1 MSKIAIVDK
10 IHSDGIKLLEKNN
23 KFQYEVIEDLS
34 KKNLISRLPA
44 FDGITLRRGKID
56 AEILEKCKNLKVI
69 SRHGVGYDNVDIKF
83 LKKNNITLLVTATT
97 ASVSPAEH
105 IMFMILNISKG
116 KNFYDQAVRNGKFES
131 IMHMKNN
138 NNFELSNKK
147 ILIVGFGRIGRKL
160 IKRCLGFEMKV
171 YAYDPFVDKRI
182 IESFGGIKVDDL
194 NKSLKEIDILS
205 LSVPLT
211 EKTHNMINLE
221 KMKIMKKSAVIINT
235 SRGGVVNERD
245 LNEALNNKIIYGAG
259 LDVFEKEPPIN
270 ANPLLTNENVLLSPH
285 AATFTEECLSKMSI
299 ETVQNII
306 NFFENKLDKSMIVK
320 L

>member
-1 MSKIAIVDK
+1 MPKIAIVDK
-10 IHSDGIKLLEKNN
+10 IHSDGIKLLEANP
-23 KFQYEVIEDLS
+23 KFQYEIIEDLS
-34 KKNLISRLPA
+34 KKNLISKLSS
-44 FDGITLRRGKID
+44 FDGMTLRRGKID

-97 ASVSPAEH
+97 TSVSPAEH

-116 KNFYDQAVRNGKFES
+116 IDFYDKAVRSGKFES

-138 NNFELSNKK
+138 NNFELANKK

-171 YAYDPFVDKRI
+171 YAYDPFVDQKT
-182 IESFGGIKVDDL
+182 IESFGGIKVNDL
-194 NKSLKEIDILS
+194 KDGLKEADILS

-211 EKTHNMINLE
+211 EKTHNMINLA
-221 KMKIMKKSAVIINT
+221 KMEMMKKSAVIINI
-235 SRGGVVNERD
+235 SRGSIVNEKD
-245 LNEALNNKIIYGAG
+245 LNEALNKGIIYGAG
-259 LDVFEKEPPIN
+259 LDVFEKEPPN
-270 ANPLLTNENVLLSPH
+270 HDNPLLKNKRIVLSPH
-285 AATFTEECLSKMSI
+285 AATFTNECRSNMSV
-299 ETVQNII
+299 ETVQNVID
-306 NFFENKLDKSMIVK
+306 FFENKINKSMIVK

>member
-1 MSKIAIVDK
+1 MTEDLYSKVEFNSEDIARYAI
-10 IHSDGIKLLEKNN
+10 SNLEKN
-23 KFQYEVIEDLS
+23 
-34 KKNLISRLPA
+34 
-44 FDGITLRRGKID
+44 
-56 AEILEKCKNLKVI
+56 
-69 SRHGVGYDNVDIKF
+69 
-83 LKKNNITLLVTATT
+83 
-97 ASVSPAEH
+97 
-105 IMFMILNISKG
+105 
-116 KNFYDQAVRNGKFES
+116 
-131 IMHMKNN
+131 
-138 NNFELSNKK
+138 
-147 ILIVGFGRIGRKL
+147 
-160 IKRCLGFEMKV
+160 
-171 YAYDPFVDKRI
+171 
-182 IESFGGIKVDDL
+182 KVDDL

-221 KMKIMKKSAVIINT
+221 KMKIMKKSAVIINI

-245 LNEALNNKIIYGAG
+245 LNEALNKKIIYGAG
-259 LDVFEKEPPIN
+259 LDVFEKEPPTN

>member
-1 MSKIAIVDK
+1 MPKIAIVDK
-10 IHSDGIKLLEKNN
+10 IHSDGIKLLEDNP
-23 KFQYEVIEDLS
+23 KFQYEIIEDLS
-34 KKNLISRLPA
+34 KKNLISKLPS

-69 SRHGVGYDNVDIKF
+69 SRHGVGYDNVDTKF
-83 LKKNNITLLVTATT
+83 LKENNITLLITATT

-116 KNFYDQAVRNGKFES
+116 IDLYDNAVRSGKFAS

-138 NNFELSNKK
+138 NNFELANKI
-147 ILIVGFGRIGRKL
+147 ILIVGFGRIGRQL

-171 YAYDPFVDKRI
+171 NVYDPFVDQKT
-182 IESFGGIKVDDL
+182 IESFGGIKVNDL
-194 NKSLKEIDILS
+194 NNGLKEADILS

-221 KMKIMKKSAVIINT
+221 KIKMMKKSAIIINT
-235 SRGGVVNERD
+235 SRGSVVNEKD
-245 LNEALNNKIIYGAG
+245 INEALSKGIIYGAG
-259 LDVFEKEPPIN
+259 LDVFEKEPPN
-270 ANPLLTNENVLLSPH
+270 NDNLLLTNKRIVLSPH
-285 AATFTEECLSKMSI
+285 AATFTKECASNMSI
-299 ETVQNII
+299 ETVQNVID
-306 NFFENKLDKSMIVK
+306 FFENKLNKLMIVK

>member
-1 MSKIAIVDK
+1 MFKIAVVDK
-10 IHSDGIKLLEKNN
+10 IHSDGIKLLEKNQ

-34 KKNLISRLPA
+34 KKNLISKLPA

-221 KMKIMKKSAVIINT
+221 KMKIMKKSAVIINI

-270 ANPLLTNENVLLSPH
+270 ANPLLTNKNVLLSPH

>member
-10 IHSDGIKLLEKNN
+10 IHSDGIKLLEKDQ

-34 KKNLISRLPA
+34 KKNLISKLPA

-116 KNFYDQAVRNGKFES
+116 KDFYDQAVRNGKFES

-171 YAYDPFVDKRI
+171 YAYDPFVGKKI

-221 KMKIMKKSAVIINT
+221 KMKIMKKSAVIINI

-259 LDVFEKEPPIN
+259 LDVFEKEPPTN

>member
-10 IHSDGIKLLEKNN
+10 IHSDGIKLFEKNH

-34 KKNLISRLPA
+34 KKNLISKLPA
-44 FDGITLRRGKID
+44 FDGITLRRGRID

-221 KMKIMKKSAVIINT
+221 KMKIMKKSAVIINI

>member
-10 IHSDGIKLLEKNN
+10 IHSDGIKLLEKNHR
-23 KFQYEVIEDLS
+23 FQYEVIEDLS
-34 KKNLISRLPA
+34 KKNLISKLPA

-56 AEILEKCKNLKVI
+56 SEILEKCKNLKVI
-69 SRHGVGYDNVDIKF
+69 SRHGVAYDNVDIKF

-171 YAYDPFVDKRI
+171 YAYDPFVDNRI

-270 ANPLLTNENVLLSPH
+270 ANPLLTNKNVLLSPH

>member
-1 MSKIAIVDK
+1 MLKIAIVDK
-10 IHSDGIKLLEKNN
+10 IHSDGIKLLETNP
-23 KFQYEVIEDLS
+23 KFQYEIIEDLS
-34 KKNLISRLPA
+34 KKNLISKLPS

-56 AEILEKCKNLKVI
+56 AEILEKCKSLKVI

-97 ASVSPAEH
+97 TAVSPAEH

-116 KNFYDQAVRNGKFES
+116 IDLYDKAVRSGRFDS

-138 NNFELSNKK
+138 NNFELANKK

-171 YAYDPFVDKRI
+171 YAYDPFVDQKT
-182 IESFGGIKVDDL
+182 IESFGGIKVNDL
-194 NKSLKEIDILS
+194 NESLKKTDILS

-211 EKTHNMINLE
+211 EKTYNMINLE
-221 KMKIMKKSAVIINT
+221 KIKMMKKSAVIINT
-235 SRGGVVNERD
+235 SRGGVVNEKD
-245 LNEALNNKIIYGAG
+245 LDEAVNKGIIFGAG
-259 LDVFEKEPPIN
+259 LDVFEKEPPDN
-270 ANPLLTNENVLLSPH
+270 DNSLLKNKRIVLSPH
-285 AATFTEECLSKMSI
+285 AATFTNECRSNMSI
-299 ETVQNII
+299 ETVQNVID
-306 NFFENKLDKSMIVK
+306 FFENKINKSMIVK

>member
-1 MSKIAIVDK
+1 MPKIAIVDK
-10 IHSDGIKLLEKNN
+10 IHLDGIKLLEENP
-23 KFQYEVIEDLS
+23 KFQYEIIEDLS
-34 KKNLISRLPA
+34 KKNLISKLPN

-83 LKKNNITLLVTATT
+83 LKENNITLLVTAST
-97 ASVSPAEH
+97 AAVSPAEH

-116 KNFYDQAVRNGKFES
+116 VDLYDKTVRSGKFNS
-131 IMHMKNN
+131 MMHMKN

-171 YAYDPFVDKRI
+171 YAYDPFVDQKI
-182 IESFGGIKVDDL
+182 IESFGGIKINDL
-194 NKSLKEIDILS
+194 NEGLREADILS

-211 EKTHNMINLE
+211 EKTYNMINLE
-221 KMKIMKKSAVIINT
+221 RMKMMKKSAVIINT
-235 SRGGVVNERD
+235 SRGSVVNEQD
-245 LNEALNNKIIYGAG
+245 LNEALNKGIIYGAG
-259 LDVFEKEPPIN
+259 LDVFEKEPPDN
-270 ANPLLTNENVLLSPH
+270 DNLLLTNKKVILSPH
-285 AATFTEECLSKMSI
+285 AATFTKECLSKMSI
-299 ETVQNII
+299 ETVQNVID
-306 NFFENKLDKSMIVK
+306 FFEKKLHKSVIVK